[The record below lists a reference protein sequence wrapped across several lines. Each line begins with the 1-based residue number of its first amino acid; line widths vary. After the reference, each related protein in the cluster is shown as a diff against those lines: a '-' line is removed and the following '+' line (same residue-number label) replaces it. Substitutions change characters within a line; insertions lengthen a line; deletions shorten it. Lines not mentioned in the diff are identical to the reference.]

1 MDSDIITGS
10 GSLLPSSES
19 DNVVSRH
26 TPWKSVDENSLALST
41 AHTARSRASPDR
53 RQKSSHTFAGNGGGD
68 PSFFDISRAA
78 NSMSAAS
85 AQRTFL
91 DPTSRDFVA
100 SNMLGPSTTFPSS
113 RQNSGDDA
121 PHNSRKT
128 GYGNS
133 ENGLNISNR
142 TASSNNISAYN
153 SNVGSRNGSLP
164 PSRGDY
170 DPSSRN
176 RGDFQNLQFS
186 RLGTNAMNMTA
197 QRLNASA
204 SAAPLIA
211 QTTSSGARGL
221 EQQSP
226 TQLDHLAGQFEQLN
240 VASQQRRPSYASSQH
255 SPNSAMGQFPTQFAQ
270 GSSTAANDGWNQD
283 TWAPESTDY
292 LGYQDQNSAGS
303 SGSAAA
309 RQGQTRMTYAGQMS
323 ESPVESNARLSHS
336 PFYSSTGTPPV
347 YNQSNTYP
355 RGGHPGTS
363 AAQASALERRLR
375 GLQQQ
380 QGYMPHQSP
389 ALQFRNQMP
398 FPNYDMN
405 TQNQYRTN
413 PLSSYYP
420 MPPANHILANPH
432 IPRGPARD
440 HDLAG
445 QMRSPLLEDFRNN
458 SKTNKRYE
466 LKVSCLDT

>member
-1 MDSDIITGS
+1 M
-10 GSLLPSSES
+10 
-19 DNVVSRH
+19 SRH
-26 TPWKSVDENSLALST
+26 TPWKSVDESSLALSA

-53 RQKSSHTFAGNGGGD
+53 RQKSSHTFTGNGLGD
-68 PSFFDISRAA
+68 PSFFDIPAST
-78 NSMSAAS
+78 NSMSAAT

-100 SNMLGPSTTFPSS
+100 SNMLGPSTTFQYS
-113 RQNSGDDA
+113 RQSSGDDV
-121 PHNSRKT
+121 PHNPRKT

-153 SNVGSRNGSLP
+153 SSVGSRNGSLP
-164 PSRGDY
+164 PSRGDF
-170 DPSSRN
+170 DSASRN
-176 RGDFQNLQFS
+176 RGDFPNLPFS

-211 QTTSSGARGL
+211 QTSSSGARGL

-226 TQLDHLAGQFEQLN
+226 TQVDHLAGHFEQLN

-270 GSSTAANDGWNQD
+270 GSSTAANDGWSQD
-283 TWAPESTDY
+283 TWAPESSDY
-292 LGYQDQNSAGS
+292 LGFQDQHSAGS

-309 RQGQTRMTYAGQMS
+309 RQGQSRMTYAGQMS

-389 ALQFRNQMP
+389 ALQFRTQMP
-398 FPNYDMN
+398 FSNYE
-405 TQNQYRTN
+405 NQYRTN

-420 MPPANHILANPH
+420 MPPASHIWAEPH

-466 LKVSCLDT
+466 LKVSSWDKCHTLCAY

>member
-1 MDSDIITGS
+1 MTGS
-10 GSLLPSSES
+10 GSLLQSSES

-26 TPWKSVDENSLALST
+26 TPWKSVDESSPALSST
-41 AHTARSRASPDR
+41 HTARSRASPDR
-53 RQKSSHTFAGNGGGD
+53 RQKSTHTFTGNGIGD
-68 PSFFDISRAA
+68 PSFFDIPPVA
-78 NSMSAAS
+78 NPMSAAS

-91 DPTSRDFVA
+91 DPTSRDFVT
-100 SNMLGPSTTFPSS
+100 SNMLGPSSTFQTS
-113 RQNSGDDA
+113 RQNSGDDV
-121 PHNSRKT
+121 PLNSRKT
-128 GYGNS
+128 GYGNP
-133 ENGLNISNR
+133 EGGLNISNR
-142 TASSNNISAYN
+142 TPSSNNISAYN
-153 SNVGSRNGSLP
+153 SSVGSRNGSLP

-211 QTTSSGARGL
+211 QTTSSGARGV

-226 TQLDHLAGQFEQLN
+226 TQLDHLAGQFDQLN
-240 VASQQRRPSYASSQH
+240 MASQQRRPSYASSQH
-255 SPNSAMGQFPTQFAQ
+255 SPNSTMGQFSTQFAQ
-270 GSSTAANDGWNQD
+270 GSSTAANDGWNPD
-283 TWAPESTDY
+283 AWAPESGDY
-292 LGYQDQNSAGS
+292 LGFQDQNSAGS
-303 SGSAAA
+303 SGSAVP
-309 RQGQTRMTYAGQMS
+309 RQSQTRMTYGGQMTD
-323 ESPVESNARLSHS
+323 SPVESHARLSHS
-336 PFYSSTGTPPV
+336 PFYSTTGTPPM
-347 YNQSNTYP
+347 YNQSSTYP
-355 RGGHPGTS
+355 RGGHLGTS

-389 ALQFRNQMP
+389 ALQFRNQMA

-420 MPPANHILANPH
+420 MPPATHILAGPH

-466 LKVSCLDT
+466 LKVSSWDT